1 MENIHSLMEIFLDA
15 MAVLAVGIAPL
26 DIDGHAGQYNNSL
39 GYHNN
44 TGRVYTSW
52 KVHANTL
59 GLQYGKGKR
68 RDCRTTMWHRDSFVR
83 KYGWHLCD
91 ILR

>member
-1 MENIHSLMEIFLDA
+1 MDEYVLDA
-15 MAVLAVGIAPL
+15 NAVLAVGIAPL
-26 DIDGHAGQYNNSL
+26 DIDSHAGQYNNSL

-59 GLQYGKGKR
+59 GLQFGKGKER
-68 RDCRTTMWHRDSFVR
+68 EICFVSNENLIFR
-83 KYGWHLCD
+83 KYGCNLCNVFW
-91 ILR
+91 

>member
-1 MENIHSLMEIFLDA
+1 MVFL
-15 MAVLAVGIAPL
+15 
-26 DIDGHAGQYNNSL
+26 GQFNNSL

-59 GLQYGKGKR
+59 GLQYGKGKLSN
-68 RDCRTTMWHRDSFVR
+68 CFSFN
-83 KYGWHLCD
+83 
-91 ILR
+91 

>member
-1 MENIHSLMEIFLDA
+1 MSLLHEAMFLDA
-15 MAVLAVGIAPL
+15 LAVLSVGIAPAEIT
-26 DIDGHAGQYNNSL
+26 DTHAGQFNNSL

-59 GLQYGKGKR
+59 GLQYGKGR
-68 RDCRTTMWHRDSFVR
+68 RD
-83 KYGWHLCD
+83 
-91 ILR
+91 

>member
-1 MENIHSLMEIFLDA
+1 MRVDL
-15 MAVLAVGIAPL
+15 GIL
-26 DIDGHAGQYNNSL
+26 HIGQYNNSL

-59 GLQYGKGKR
+59 GLQYGKGIFFLFF
-68 RDCRTTMWHRDSFVR
+68 FVDYENDLFR
-83 KYGWHLCD
+83 KYGRGLCD
-91 ILR
+91 LFW

>member
-1 MENIHSLMEIFLDA
+1 MSKFKNAVKEKFQSEIFILFKNKILDPN
-15 MAVLAVGIAPL
+15 AVLAVGIAPL
-26 DIDGHAGQYNNSL
+26 DIDFHAGQYNNSL

-59 GLQYGKGKR
+59 GLQFGKGKEILKLLFR
-68 RDCRTTMWHRDSFVR
+68 RLF
-83 KYGWHLCD
+83 
-91 ILR
+91 

>member
-1 MENIHSLMEIFLDA
+1 LSKFKNAVKEKFHSEIFILFKNKILDPN
-15 MAVLAVGIAPL
+15 AVLAVGIAPL
-26 DIDGHAGQYNNSL
+26 DIDFHAGQYNNSL

-59 GLQYGKGKR
+59 GLQFGKGKEILKLLFR
-68 RDCRTTMWHRDSFVR
+68 RLF
-83 KYGWHLCD
+83 
-91 ILR
+91 